1 MSAEVPRLDQNGKR
15 NTNPVRRRPSQ
26 NQTRGPKACS
36 QWMRPSWACQS
47 PAPSPRTPRTSASR
61 GRARVR
67 RRAPAS
73 LPATSR
79 ATEPAD
85 LDDEGL
91 LDLITERG
99 AALCRKYG
107 GLRAA
112 LGRSDVDL
120 ARDGVGASDRIRLR
134 AALEIGQ
141 RFITATINRGA
152 FLISPAASQNA
163 IMGRLRDRK
172 HEVFAVLF
180 LTNRHQVIA
189 YEEMFRGT
197 LDGASVYPREVAVR
211 CLEVNAAAIIMA
223 HNHPSGVA
231 EPSASDRL
239 ITTRIRD
246 ALELIAVRVLDQ
258 FVIGDGDA
266 VSFAERGWL

>member
-1 MSAEVPRLDQNGKR
+1 M
-15 NTNPVRRRPSQ
+15 
-26 NQTRGPKACS
+26 
-36 QWMRPSWACQS
+36 
-47 PAPSPRTPRTSASR
+47 
-61 GRARVR
+61 
-67 RRAPAS
+67 
-73 LPATSR
+73 
-79 ATEPAD
+79 
-85 LDDEGL
+85 
-91 LDLITERG
+91 ITERG
-99 AALCRKYG
+99 GALCRKYG

-120 ARDGVGASDRIRLR
+120 ARDDVGASDRIRLR

-141 RFITATINRGA
+141 RFISARINRGA
-152 FLISPAASQNA
+152 FLTSPAASQNA

-180 LTNRHQVIA
+180 LTNRHQVIV

-231 EPSASDRL
+231 EPSASDRV
-239 ITTRIRD
+239 ITTRIRE
-246 ALELIAVRVLDQ
+246 ALELIGVRVLDH